1 MNTLFRRLRHLLRWS
16 RHAADLAL
24 EIETHRALRQDA
36 LERDGLGA
44 DDAAHASRRAIGN
57 VPLAIEDAREVWT
70 IRALDHTRQDVRDAV
85 RGLRKSPGFA
95 LVTIVTLALGIG
107 ANTALF
113 SIFNSLIMR
122 PLPVRDPGRLA
133 LLADGSWSYPVWE
146 EIGARADGLFD
157 GAFTWS
163 DQTFDL
169 TQGGR
174 PVPVDGAYVSGRFFE
189 VLGVAAFRGRMLTPA
204 DDSGALPNGPVA
216 VVSHRFW
223 RQHFGGA
230 DDVVGRQL
238 TVMIQRQ
245 RFPFTVVGVMPP
257 GFSGVAVGRVAD
269 VVLPFAAEPLLQ
281 GRDSALPNTSQS
293 WLEIMVRLKP
303 GQTVEAANAR
313 LRSVQSQIRDAVL
326 PGLRGSPAF
335 AARYL
340 TDPLSLAPAA
350 AGASRL
356 QRQYGTPL
364 FAMVVAVGLVLLVAC
379 ANIASLLLARALARR
394 EELSVRLALGAS
406 SWRLARLLLF
416 ESLLVAMIGAG
427 GGLLFATW
435 GSALLVRQ
443 LGTWERTVSLDLAL
457 DWRVLV
463 FTATLACLC
472 AITAGVAPMLAVK
485 NVAPWEAL
493 KSAGRA
499 VAGDRRFAVRGAL
512 VVAQIAVSFVLV
524 IAAGLFL
531 RTFASLSQLP
541 LGFVP
546 EPLVVVNVN
555 LFASGIPPEQRAAR
569 IERLRDAAAV
579 PGVRSLSVSQTRLL
593 TGGGWFTN
601 NMVAVGDGPMLPED
615 RRHRVWRNAIT
626 PGWLETMGIPL
637 REGRDFSD
645 RDRVNSAPVAIVN
658 EAFARRYLIGQRPI
672 GQSLRVDSEDGPRYE
687 IVGVAADAVYTTP
700 RDGMLPTMYVP
711 LAQREPREWNS
722 WRSVVLTIE
731 AAAGQRAR
739 VERDV
744 ATALTKADPTLV
756 FTSGTFDQMI
766 VATMTQERLVAMM
779 SGFFGGLA
787 LLLAGLGLYGIV
799 VQAVNARRTEI
810 GLRMALGAQPAGIVR
825 LVFRRLGAL
834 IVMGLAL
841 GLAGSWWA
849 VRFVAPLLF
858 QVQTRD
864 PLTFSGTAAVLV
876 AVAVL
881 AAWVPARRAA
891 RLDPATVLR
900 EGQ

>member
-1 MNTLFRRLRHLLRWS
+1 MKTLFHRLLHLLRWS
-16 RHAADLAL
+16 RHGADLRE
-24 EIETHRALRQDA
+24 EIETHRSLRQEA

-44 DDAAHASRRAIGN
+44 DEAAHASRRAIGN

-70 IRALDHTRQDVRDAV
+70 LRALDHTRQDVRDAV

-122 PLPVRDPGRLA
+122 PLPVRDPGSLA
-133 LLADGSWSYPVWE
+133 LLTDGSWSYPVWQ
-146 EIGARADGLFD
+146 EIGARADDLFD
-157 GAFTWS
+157 SAFTWA
-163 DQTFDL
+163 DQSFDI

-174 PVPVDGAYVSGRFFE
+174 PIPVDGAYVSGRFFD
-189 VLGVAAFRGRMLTPA
+189 VLGVPASRGRMLTPA
-204 DDSGALPNGPVA
+204 DDTAAPPNGPVA

-223 RQHFGGA
+223 REHFGGA

-238 TVMIQRQ
+238 TVLIQRQ

-257 GFSGVAVGRVAD
+257 GFSGVAVGRTAD
-269 VVLPFAAEPLLQ
+269 VVLPFAAEPLLE
-281 GRDSALPNTSQS
+281 GRDSALPETGQS

-303 GQTVEAANAR
+303 GQTVEHANAQ
-313 LRSVQSQIRDAVL
+313 LRTVQSQIREAVL
-326 PGLRGSPAF
+326 PGLRGNPAF

-340 TDPLSLAPAA
+340 TDPLTLVPAA

-356 QRQYGTPL
+356 RRQYGTPL

-394 EELSVRLALGAS
+394 GELTVRLALGAS
-406 SWRLARLLLF
+406 RWRLARLLFL
-416 ESLLVAMIGAG
+416 ESLLVAMTGAG
-427 GGLLFATW
+427 VGLLFAKW

-443 LGTWERTVSLDLAL
+443 LGNWERTVSLDLAL

-472 AITAGVAPMLAVK
+472 AITAGVAPMFALKSVT
-485 NVAPWEAL
+485 PGEAL

-499 VAGDRRFAVRGAL
+499 IAGDRRFAVRGAL

-531 RTFASLSQLP
+531 RTFASLNQLP

-546 EPLVVVNVN
+546 EPLVLVDVN
-555 LFASGIPPEQRAAR
+555 LFASGIPPAERGAR
-569 IERLRDAAAV
+569 LERLRNAAEV
-579 PGVRSLSVSQTRLL
+579 SGVRSVALSQRRLL

-601 NMVAVGDGPMLPED
+601 NLVAVGDGPMLPED
-615 RRHRVWRNAIT
+615 RRQRVWRNATT
-626 PGWLETMGIPL
+626 PGWFDTMGIPL
-637 REGRDFSD
+637 RAGRDFDD
-645 RDRVNSAPVAIVN
+645 RDRVSSPPVAIVN
-658 EAFARRYLIGQRPI
+658 EAFVRRYLSDGQPI
-672 GQSLRVDSEDGPRYE
+672 GQTLRVNSDEGPRYE

-700 RDGMLPTMYVP
+700 RDGMLPTMWVP

-722 WRSVVLTIE
+722 WRNVILTIK
-731 AAAGQRAR
+731 AAAGQRALI
-739 VERDV
+739 ERNL
-744 ATALTKADPTLV
+744 ATALTQADPTLV
-756 FTSGTFDQMI
+756 FRVGTFDEMLA
-766 VATMTQERLVAMM
+766 ATMAQERLVAMM
-779 SGFFGGLA
+779 SGFFGALA

-810 GLRMALGAQPAGIVR
+810 GLRLALGAQPTGIVR
-825 LVFRRLGAL
+825 LVFRRLGVL
-834 IVMGLAL
+834 IVAGLAL

-849 VRFVAPLLF
+849 ARFVAPLLY
-858 QVQTRD
+858 QIEARD
-864 PLTFSGTAAVLV
+864 PMTFSGTAAVLV
-876 AVAVL
+876 GVGLL

-900 EGQ
+900 EG

>member
-1 MNTLFRRLRHLLRWS
+1 MKTLFQRLLHLLRWS
-16 RHAADLAL
+16 RHDADLRE
-24 EIETHRALRQDA
+24 EIETHRSLRQDA

-44 DDAAHASRRAIGN
+44 DEAAHASRRAIGN

-70 IRALDHTRQDVRDAV
+70 IRAVDHTRQDVRDAV
-85 RGLRKSPGFA
+85 RALRRSPGFA
-95 LVTIVTLALGIG
+95 LVTIATLALGIG

-122 PLPVRDPGRLA
+122 PLPVRDPGSLA
-133 LLADGSWSYPVWE
+133 LLTDGSWSYPVWQG
-146 EIGARADGLFD
+146 ISARADDLFD
-157 GAFTWS
+157 SAFTWS
-163 DQTFDL
+163 DESFDL
-169 TQGGR
+169 THGGR
-174 PVPVDGAYVSGRFFE
+174 PVPVDGAYVSGRFFD
-189 VLGVAAFRGRMLTPA
+189 VLGVPAFRGRMLTPA
-204 DDSGALPNGPVA
+204 DDSAAPPNGPVA

-223 RQHFGGA
+223 REHFGGA

-238 TVMIQRQ
+238 TVLIQRQ

-257 GFSGVAVGRVAD
+257 GFSGVAVGRAAD

-281 GRDSALPNTSQS
+281 GRDSALPETGRS

-303 GQTVEAANAR
+303 GQTVEHANAQ

-340 TDPLSLAPAA
+340 TDPLTLAPAA

-356 QRQYGTPL
+356 RRQYGTPL

-394 EELSVRLALGAS
+394 GELTVRLALGAS
-406 SWRLARLLLF
+406 RWRLARLLFL

-427 GGLLFATW
+427 VGLLFAKW

-443 LGTWERTVSLDLAL
+443 LGTWERTASLDLAL

-472 AITAGVAPMLAVK
+472 AITAGVAPMFALRS
-485 NVAPWEAL
+485 VAPGEAL

-499 VAGDRRFAVRGAL
+499 MAGDRRFAVRGAL
-512 VVAQIAVSFVLV
+512 VVAQIAVSFVLI

-531 RTFASLSQLP
+531 RTFASLNQLP

-546 EPLVVVNVN
+546 EPLVVVDVN
-555 LFASGIPPEQRAAR
+555 LFASGIPPAERGAR
-569 IERLRDAAAV
+569 VERLRNAAEV
-579 PGVRSLSVSQTRLL
+579 SGVRSVALSQRRLL

-615 RRHRVWRNAIT
+615 RRNRVWRNATT
-626 PGWLETMGIPL
+626 PGWFETMGMPI
-637 REGRDFSD
+637 RAGRDFSD
-645 RDRVNSAPVAIVN
+645 RDRVGSPPVAIVN
-658 EAFARRYLIGQRPI
+658 EAFVRRYLSDRQPI
-672 GQSLRVDSEDGPRYE
+672 GQTLRVDSDDGPRYE

-700 RDGMLPTMYVP
+700 RDGMLPTMWVP

-722 WRSVVLTIE
+722 WRNVVLTIN
-731 AAAGQRAR
+731 AVPGQRAL

-744 ATALTKADPTLV
+744 ASALTQADPTLV
-756 FTSGTFDQMI
+756 FRAGTFDQML

-779 SGFFGGLA
+779 SGFFGALA

-799 VQAVNARRTEI
+799 VQGVNARRTEI
-810 GLRMALGAQPAGIVR
+810 GLRLALGAQPTGIVR

-834 IVMGLAL
+834 IVAGLAL

-849 VRFVAPLLF
+849 ARFIAPLLF
-858 QVQTRD
+858 QVEARD
-864 PLTFSGTAAVLV
+864 PMTFSGTAAVLV
-876 AVAVL
+876 GVGVL

-900 EGQ
+900 EG

>member
-1 MNTLFRRLRHLLRWS
+1 M
-16 RHAADLAL
+16 
-24 EIETHRALRQDA
+24 
-36 LERDGLGA
+36 
-44 DDAAHASRRAIGN
+44 
-57 VPLAIEDAREVWT
+57 
-70 IRALDHTRQDVRDAV
+70 
-85 RGLRKSPGFA
+85 
-95 LVTIVTLALGIG
+95 
-107 ANTALF
+107 
-113 SIFNSLIMR
+113 
-122 PLPVRDPGRLA
+122 
-133 LLADGSWSYPVWE
+133 
-146 EIGARADGLFD
+146 
-157 GAFTWS
+157 
-163 DQTFDL
+163 
-169 TQGGR
+169 
-174 PVPVDGAYVSGRFFE
+174 
-189 VLGVAAFRGRMLTPA
+189 
-204 DDSGALPNGPVA
+204 
-216 VVSHRFW
+216 
-223 RQHFGGA
+223 
-230 DDVVGRQL
+230 GRQL
-238 TVMIQRQ
+238 TVLIQRQ
-245 RFPFTVVGVMPP
+245 CFPFTVVGVMPP

-281 GRDSALPNTSQS
+281 GRDSALPETGRS

-303 GQTVEAANAR
+303 GQTVEHANVQ

-326 PGLRGSPAF
+326 PGLHGSPAF

-340 TDPLSLAPAA
+340 TDPLTLAPAA
-350 AGASRL
+350 AGASGLR
-356 QRQYGTPL
+356 RQYGTPL

-394 EELSVRLALGAS
+394 GELSVRLALGAS
-406 SWRLARLLLF
+406 RWRLARLLFL

-427 GGLLFATW
+427 VGLLFAKW

-443 LGTWERTVSLDLAL
+443 LGTWEGTVSLDLAL

-472 AITAGVAPMLAVK
+472 AITAGVAPMFAVK
-485 NVAPWEAL
+485 SVAPGEAL

-499 VAGDRRFAVRGAL
+499 MAGDRRFAVRGAL

-531 RTFASLSQLP
+531 RTFASLNQLP

-555 LFASGIPPEQRAAR
+555 LFASGIPPEERGAR
-569 IERLRDAAAV
+569 VERLRDAAAV
-579 PGVRSLSVSQTRLL
+579 PGVGSLSVSQMRLL

-615 RRHRVWRNAIT
+615 RRHRVWRNATT

-637 REGRDFSD
+637 RAGRDFSD
-645 RDRVNSAPVAIVN
+645 RDRVGSPPVAIVN
-658 EAFARRYLIGQRPI
+658 EAFVRRYLSGQQPI
-672 GQSLRVDSEDGPRYE
+672 GQMLRVDSDDGPRYE

-700 RDGMLPTMYVP
+700 RQGMLPTMYVP

-722 WRSVVLTIE
+722 WRNVVLTLK
-731 AAAGQRAR
+731 AMSGQRAR

-744 ATALTKADPTLV
+744 ATALTQTDPTLV
-756 FTSGTFDQMI
+756 FTSGTFDQML

-779 SGFFGGLA
+779 SGFFGALA

-810 GLRMALGAQPAGIVR
+810 GLRLALGAQPTGIVR

-834 IVMGLAL
+834 IVAGLAL

-849 VRFVAPLLF
+849 ARFVAPLLF
-858 QVQTRD
+858 QVEARD
-864 PLTFSGTAAVLV
+864 PMTFSGTAAVLV
-876 AVAVL
+876 VVGVL

-891 RLDPATVLR
+891 SLDPATVLR
-900 EGQ
+900 EG